1 MFVVTIKL
9 SIIIQ
14 YLSLLLMNDHDM
26 FVHVLFIFVLFIK
39 LCIYVN
45 VLIKVYIHNVML
57 CKYKALS

>member
-1 MFVVTIKL
+1 
-9 SIIIQ
+9 
-14 YLSLLLMNDHDM
+14 MNDHDM